1 MPQAPFADRAD
12 AGRALARRL
21 AELGL
26 ERPLLVGLARGGVP
40 VAVAAAAELGGGAE
54 VDVGVARK
62 ITAPGRPEAGLGAV
76 AVDGEPVWFDR
87 ALRHADLTPDA
98 LADVVA
104 AERAEAVR
112 REEAYGAGPR
122 SRAGGREVVL
132 VDDGVATGMTVRAA
146 LGALAA
152 AGPARLVL
160 ATPVASPPALERLAA
175 EWHGLPVAVVA
186 VLVPDDFRAVADVY
200 DDFSQLTD
208 DDVRR
213 VLGR

>member
-1 MPQAPFADRAD
+1 MGRPFADRTD
-12 AGRALARRL
+12 AGRALAAPL
-21 AELGL
+21 VELGL
-26 ERPLLVGLARGGVP
+26 RRPLLVGLARGGVP
-40 VAVAAAAELGGGAE
+40 VAAAAATALGRGAE

-62 ITAPGRPEAGLGAV
+62 ITVPERPEAGLGAV
-76 AVDGEPVWFDR
+76 AVDGAPVWFDA
-87 ALRHADLTPDA
+87 ALQHAGLTPDA

-104 AERAEAVR
+104 AERAEAAR

-122 SRAGGREVVL
+122 GRVADRDVVL

-152 AGPARLVL
+152 GGPARLVL
-160 ATPVASPPALERLAA
+160 AVPVASPPALARLAA
-175 EWHGLPVAVVA
+175 DWGGTVVA
-186 VLVPDDFRAVADVY
+186 VLVPPDFRAVGDVY
-200 DDFSQLTD
+200 DDFAQLTD